1 MSDDETFG
9 PLLHG
14 TARAWRLKLDERLKP
29 MGLSQAKWR
38 TLLHLSVAP
47 GPLTQAEIAALLGIE
62 EPTLVT
68 LLHRL
73 ESDRWVARKN
83 SSQDRRC
90 KTVHLA
96 PRAQRVIEQIN
107 TARSNFD
114 TNYSTIFRRPNFAPA
129 SACWILSDKKRKR
142 GMEMKNEPPFDGF
155 EVERTAKTKMGARL
169 ESGNGAAT
177 ELQEPRRV
185 KTSRVSKQRIPN
197 WGYFLFVL
205 LAAFAVARTLQR
217 GVQTAKTAQPPVRP
231 VLVAKVISKDV
242 PLYLDEIGTCAAY
255 ETVQVQAQVSG
266 QIIARHFQDGADVK
280 KGDLLFTIDPRPF
293 QAALQQAQAQAAL
306 DQVTLKRQTEL
317 RARNVTAP
325 QDFDT
330 AQANARKSE
339 AAAAAAQVN
348 VDFCYIK
355 SPINGRAGLRLVDVG
370 NIVSGNTGSGAVLLT
385 IQGLDPIYTDFTVAE
400 TDLALVRKYLGGPNV
415 KVQTYS
421 PDDKIPPRIG
431 DLYFIDNAVQPGSG
445 TVKAR
450 GVTPNPDHAFWPSEF
465 VRVRFILDTVKDA
478 LLVP

>member
-1 MSDDETFG
+1 MGTENSLPGFG
-9 PLLHG
+9 L
-14 TARAWRLKLDERLKP
+14 
-29 MGLSQAKWR
+29 
-38 TLLHLSVAP
+38 
-47 GPLTQAEIAALLGIE
+47 
-62 EPTLVT
+62 
-68 LLHRL
+68 
-73 ESDRWVARKN
+73 
-83 SSQDRRC
+83 
-90 KTVHLA
+90 
-96 PRAQRVIEQIN
+96 
-107 TARSNFD
+107 
-114 TNYSTIFRRPNFAPA
+114 
-129 SACWILSDKKRKR
+129 
-142 GMEMKNEPPFDGF
+142 
-155 EVERTAKTKMGARL
+155 ERTAKTNMGTRL
-169 ESGNGAAT
+169 ELGNRAAA
-177 ELQEPRRV
+177 ERQEPRRV
-185 KTSRVSKQRIPN
+185 KTSVSKQRIPN
-197 WGYFLFVL
+197 WGIFLFVI

-217 GVQTAKTAQPPVRP
+217 GVETAKTTQPPVRP
-231 VLVAKVISKDV
+231 VLVTKVISKDV

-280 KGDLLFTIDPRPF
+280 KGDLLFTIDPRPY
-293 QAALQQAQAQAAL
+293 QAALDQAKAQAAL

-339 AAAAAAQVN
+339 AAVAAAQVN

-370 NIVSGNTGSGAVLLT
+370 NVVNGNAGSGGAILLT

-415 KVQTYS
+415 KVQTNS
-421 PDDKIPPRIG
+421 PDDKIPPRLG

-450 GVTPNPDHAFWPSEF
+450 GVTPNPDHALWPSEF
-465 VRVRFILDTVKDA
+465 VRVRFILDTIKDA
-478 LLVP
+478 RLVPSQAVQISQAGPFVFVLKPDNT